1 MKLSCRVEGLV
12 AGTVVQFNVIA
23 TNGVGDSKPSDT
35 SSMYYVIG
43 DFNIHH
49 IYTSYIHIIIVM
61 FLFVDR
67 PKQPKKP
74 WFQEFTEASCT
85 LNWEPPDF
93 DGGAE
98 ITKYIL

>member
-1 MKLSCRVEGLV
+1 MEGLV

-49 IYTSYIHIIIVM
+49 IYTSYIHIIYVY
-61 FLFVDR
+61 
-67 PKQPKKP
+67 
-74 WFQEFTEASCT
+74 TS
-85 LNWEPPDF
+85 
-93 DGGAE
+93 
-98 ITKYIL
+98 YIQQAK

>member
-1 MKLSCRVEGLV
+1 M

-49 IYTSYIHIIIVM
+49 IHTPYIHIIYTQHIYS
-61 FLFVDR
+61 
-67 PKQPKKP
+67 KP
-74 WFQEFTEASCT
+74 SDTSSM
-85 LNWEPPDF
+85 L
-93 DGGAE
+93 
-98 ITKYIL
+98 

>member
-1 MKLSCRVEGLV
+1 MISML
-12 AGTVVQFNVIA
+12 
-23 TNGVGDSKPSDT
+23 T
-35 SSMYYVIG
+35 STMI
-43 DFNIHH
+43 
-49 IYTSYIHIIIVM
+49 M

>member
-49 IYTSYIHIIIVM
+49 IYTS
-61 FLFVDR
+61 
-67 PKQPKKP
+67 
-74 WFQEFTEASCT
+74 
-85 LNWEPPDF
+85 
-93 DGGAE
+93 
-98 ITKYIL
+98 

>member
-49 IYTSYIHIIIVM
+49 IYTSYSSYIHIICIYTSYIQQAIYRGIPH
-61 FLFVDR
+61 L
-67 PKQPKKP
+67 
-74 WFQEFTEASCT
+74 CT
-85 LNWEPPDF
+85 ML
-93 DGGAE
+93 
-98 ITKYIL
+98 